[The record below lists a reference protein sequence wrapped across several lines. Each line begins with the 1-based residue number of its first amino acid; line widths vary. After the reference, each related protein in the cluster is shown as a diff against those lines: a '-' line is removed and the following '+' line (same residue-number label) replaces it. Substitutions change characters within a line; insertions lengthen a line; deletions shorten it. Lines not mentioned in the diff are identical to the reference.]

1 VSGKLQFVAHYKAP
15 MKTRYIVSY
24 DISDPKRLRQV
35 HKTMLGYGEPLQYS
49 VFCCDLAPAARI
61 MLIADL
67 SQIID
72 HREDQIM
79 LIDIGP
85 AEGRGKQSIET
96 VGRAMNK
103 ERLERR
109 SVIV

>member
-1 VSGKLQFVAHYKAP
+1 

-24 DISDPKRLRQV
+24 DICDPKRLRLV
-35 HKTMLGYGEPLQYS
+35 HKTVLGYGEPLQYS
-49 VFCCDLAPAARI
+49 VFCCDLSASERI

-67 SQIID
+67 SPIIE
-72 HREDQIM
+72 HCEDQVM

-96 VGRAMNK
+96 LGKRLNTK
-103 ERLERR
+103 DLERR
-109 SVIV
+109 TLIV

>member
-1 VSGKLQFVAHYKAP
+1 

-24 DISDPKRLRQV
+24 DICEPKRLRLV

-49 VFCCDLAPAARI
+49 VFCCDLSESARI

-67 SQIID
+67 SAIID
-72 HREDQIM
+72 HRADQVM

-85 AEGRGKQSIET
+85 PDARGAESIEAI
-96 VGRAMNK
+96 GRRMK
-103 ERLERR
+103 TERLERR
-109 SVIV
+109 MVIV

>member
-1 VSGKLQFVAHYKAP
+1 

-24 DISDPKRLRQV
+24 DIADPKRLRQV

-49 VFCCDLAPAARI
+49 VFCCDLTAAART

-67 SQIID
+67 SELID

-85 AEGRGKQSIET
+85 AEGRGRQSIET
-96 VGRAMNK
+96 VGRAMRK

-109 SVIV
+109 SVII